1 MSNSYDSYDWG
12 EDPFEG
18 DIDFDL
24 DFDSTEKHGFLRSV
38 ATGFLSGIVEQTVG
52 DTDARIDTLK
62 MVLPKTWTNSF
73 SVLSEINRRKTEIIR
88 QFKAESH
95 GTMEDLQYLAKRAA
109 SKIDKVAPNK
119 ITDSLTEFSKY
130 DFSSWEEP
138 GSSSGSDLP
147 SMESVS
153 ENDVNSLI
161 NSEEIHS
168 SKQRETAVQVG
179 ESITTMITEVGARTI
194 GGINTMNMS
203 LSKTN
208 LLLEDILDYNRKV
221 QMRNDAMKINIMAR
235 HHLTS
240 AKYYK
245 FVEAS
250 NHAMIKQLKS
260 IAASSAKSDYEKTS
274 HSQAA
279 RKSIRDSVFTTA
291 KSSFGGIAD
300 FFTER
305 FGKDAR
311 SDQLGTVSEVV
322 SSLRMALEM
331 SEGMPINYGQM
342 IGNAA
347 AGMFIK
353 NLPRMAKSPKG
364 REYVDK
370 FKKNFPELGAWADK
384 AWAKLTDVGNIASYA
399 VTNAEGTANTLS
411 DFYQYGYTADD
422 PHENY
427 EEYLASLEPD
437 VKPISK
443 ARWALQSAGRKAVNK
458 TAGSIL
464 DDVYKS
470 QGSTYNVRRRTL
482 TDSLEVEPWKR
493 RDSRT
498 LNEKIPELL
507 SQIHLSVEKLRTGDN
522 TLQAQTYDYLRGTMV
537 DHKQRRD
544 DTFSRVLDKNQFSS
558 HASAALRAADGIG
571 GNELS
576 PAARRTLAKLMA
588 RNSDKK
594 KGFSPYHFM
603 DLEKQGEPKAIA
615 QEIRALMG
623 RRFGVT
629 DDIFEEFKSGDEAQ
643 RISKLNVLPTKDGR
657 ELAVKAAEDVKNLN
671 YFLPNISEKLD
682 LHMAD
687 GGYTDLLGS
696 KIVKKVNGTDTVNTD
711 LLWEI
716 FEDFLKDPEKASVI
730 KHLEDTPSPVPGPS
744 NPFRNDYANLGP
756 ERGRRL
762 RGKVNRRKGGVPGE
776 FQLVRS
782 PALTEEAPVAEPVPN
797 AVNPFN
803 PSDYSTRDLQ
813 SEGNKLLSEI
823 KETVT
828 SVIEQFRRTPLSGN
842 TGPDYSG
849 HFDALKSQNDKT
861 TTYLENLVALA
872 STRNETLTKIL
883 DAQGQANKP
892 KVSESEEKEIKAEKA
907 SIIDRIKNSSFRDM
921 FNSGIGKLLDH
932 EPLLLGG
939 LLGSLAG
946 LAVYNPKAAALIG
959 GGFAAASIYGKI
971 RNMAIARQA
980 KDIED
985 LYEEGSTVPILE
997 VFKLRR
1003 GDYYDMLTERVIE
1016 AWDGI
1021 TGSVRDITNGA
1032 IIGAQRLAGK
1042 LFTADNKEVFIKGL
1056 DKLRDFTLKAFKWI
1070 DPFGRIKGMTDKV
1083 SARFYQMDVYVE
1095 GDKEPRLMGNMFSK
1109 DTYYIKNE
1117 AGQLSAIKGWN
1128 EITGPVYDRTGNIL
1142 ISQEEYDRGLKTSMG
1157 VSVNKLGNLVGK
1169 AKKWG
1174 LGLLGIAKDKAKPY
1188 AKGGWDKAK
1197 GAMSADYTPIV
1208 SSVDR
1213 IYYLLMK
1220 HWGYKPTSES
1230 DPYGTPDPDVPKAAD
1245 DKKPKA
1251 TTQADVSA
1259 PVLADVPGP
1268 FAPENTPE
1276 PPKYKPVFDQKT
1288 SSIMKNNPG
1297 VAETIA
1303 KANAK
1308 MNEHLQR
1315 ETKENS
1321 EKPVSTASTADV
1333 NRANSVADRE
1343 KQAAED
1349 KDSQV
1354 KDAVIDIAQSLGVG
1368 FGLGEKDSGKKPKGL
1383 FALVGSMLGGIS
1395 AGIFKLTSFFG
1406 NKVLWNGMKT
1416 LFKFSTFGIR
1426 LLPKIVTGLAAIAT
1440 GIMTLIKTGSLGAAG
1455 SDALDRVR
1463 GRRRGPR
1470 PGPRPPQSKLR
1481 RFGGGAGKVGLG
1493 LGLAYGAD
1501 ALMDSGIIDQDSG
1514 AGQVLNAAGTAAT
1527 VYGAYQMTQAAA
1539 SVVGVNVSAGV
1550 IGRLGLQGALGL
1562 GRLGVAGA
1570 IAAAPVLLNPWV
1582 LGALAVGAAG
1592 YGIYKFITRGE
1603 GKQIEIRM
1611 TQYGLSDVEG
1621 DLVEKIRQAE
1631 DMLKDYVVIGNGR
1644 ASINK
1649 SAPLEQV
1656 LQLFTAQMTDKRDV
1670 GEVYTWFNG
1679 RFKPVFLTYMA
1690 CLDVVK
1696 IKSLKEYDEGKTQ
1709 DIYKV
1714 AYQTHQGLLQQM
1726 PRPYG
1731 VVAKLDHD
1739 NPMLAEKQT
1748 IIRVNQLMEEL
1759 KKYVDRKSDSKDL
1772 EGVSTTV
1779 GQSKES
1785 MEKERITLENKLNSD
1800 DTTWK
1805 SPTEKFEAT
1814 RRLTDIK
1821 GEIAKLDSAYKA
1833 NEVVAQIYVNDL
1845 LPDGKPMDML
1855 TAIRVACYGNEEN
1868 IPWRVEAV
1876 LKLERHCEALFTIG
1890 ENKAEFNGNIGE
1902 LFNRFK
1908 AIFRVDDDK
1917 ADDWCLWFRD
1927 RFLPVLTN
1935 YILVLQNYRRG
1946 RPGVVW
1952 KTLSTTAR
1960 YEIAKTLIETQVKVG
1975 VLTTSIW
1982 YVKASPFDGSYS
1994 VRKYDK
2000 VDQMLSILAEAST
2013 LAKLKDPELEAG
2025 KTNAQS
2031 WAKEISP
2038 HKTGGDYTDKAPNV
2052 QTANQYQSKRDALVG
2067 GQYGPNGGA
2076 NTNSISP
2083 YGAMTTPDNKY
2094 GYSPITGDSDTSHL
2108 DMSGV
2113 QANQGTDSGVSVPR
2127 KLAEQ
2132 LIIREML
2139 KQGFTDPR
2147 AIAEMLALTNYE
2159 SGGYQKTTE
2168 NMKYTSPENLMKTF
2182 REVTSLEQAR
2192 RLISS
2197 GEVAIANTVY
2207 GGGKGA
2213 SIGNKLPGDGYSFRG
2228 RGFVQLTGRENYR
2241 KTGQELGID
2250 LENNPQLASTDP
2262 NVMAAIAVNFF
2273 KNNKLLQSITQT
2285 GDFGKAATGLNGGN
2299 ALPGMGP
2306 RYQLYLNYLKQLQE
2320 GNLKA
2325 DDTSI
2330 TGDVGGQTANDLYGN
2345 TAPPTGGAQG
2355 GASSPAPNY
2364 GGGGGGNTPPPMVGA
2379 GNLPS
2384 MSGGQYG
2391 APAAN
2396 NGNYT
2401 TPYSFNGDTGGLVN
2415 SNAARGTGLR
2425 LKSEETVGGGAHHP
2439 GLEALCEMIQER
2451 VPGFK
2456 EFTALNDRYHVDHGS
2471 KGLHPRGLA
2480 ADFTLT
2486 NGIDGSDRA
2495 VAIAMEILRQ
2505 AGLTPQEFT
2514 VLNEYR
2520 KKTKLGTGGHV
2531 HVGFKS
2537 PGSAQKFLEASGAN
2551 QPANNQDTTGAGLV
2565 SPTTPGTPG
2574 EPAPTTPTPVEPVVP
2589 EFSRRP
2595 PPMSNPAITPPSAR
2609 TENDGVGEPDEE
2621 AYLPKVLNEP
2631 KLPPRQTSLPLPKTP
2646 PKQNNEKPEGYEKN
2660 KERYAAG
2667 VSHEKLQDIL
2677 SGFKDSVKDISK
2689 ADGDHSELLAAVVKR
2704 LDKLIDQNEETK
2716 VSGNENGLVRMN

>member
-18 DIDFDL
+18 DIDFDTN
-24 DFDSTEKHGFLRSV
+24 FDSSEKHGFLRSV

-52 DTDARIDTLK
+52 DTDARVNTLK
-62 MVLPKTWTNSF
+62 MVLPKTWTNTF
-73 SVLSEINRRKTEIIR
+73 SVLAEINRRKSQIIR
-88 QFKAESH
+88 EFKAESH
-95 GTMEDLQYLAKRAA
+95 GSMEDLQYLAKRAA
-109 SKIDKVAPNK
+109 AKIDKVVPNK
-119 ITDSLTEFSKY
+119 ITDTLTEFSQH

-138 GSSSGSDLP
+138 GSSGGSGIP
-147 SMESVS
+147 SMENVNESDVS
-153 ENDVNSLI
+153 NLL
-161 NSEEIHS
+161 NSEEVNSI
-168 SKQRETAVQVG
+168 KQRETAVQVG

-208 LLLEDILDYNRKV
+208 MLLEDILDYNRKV

-250 NHAMIKQLKS
+250 NHAMIKHLKL
-260 IAASSAKSDYEKTS
+260 IATNSSKSDYEKTT

-300 FFTER
+300 FITER
-305 FGKDAR
+305 FGKNAR
-311 SDQLGTVSEVV
+311 SDQIGNIGELA

-342 IGNAA
+342 IGSTAA
-347 AGMFIK
+347 SMFIK

-364 REYVDK
+364 REYVEK
-370 FKKNFPELGAWADK
+370 FKKNFPELGKWADT
-384 AWAKLTDVGNIASYA
+384 AWAKITDVGNIASYGL
-399 VTNAEGTANTLS
+399 TNAEGTANTLA
-411 DFYQYGYTADD
+411 DFYQYGYTSDNQ
-422 PHENY
+422 HEDY
-427 EEYLASLEPD
+427 DEYLASLAPD
-437 VKPISK
+437 EKPIGK
-443 ARWALQSAGRKAVNK
+443 ARWSLNNVARKGVNK
-458 TAGSIL
+458 AAGSVL
-464 DDVYKS
+464 DDMYKS
-470 QGSTYNVRRRTL
+470 QGSSYNVKRRTL
-482 TDSLEVEPWKR
+482 ADSLEVEPWKR

-522 TLQAQTYDYLRGTMV
+522 TLQAQTYDYLRGGMV
-537 DHKQRRD
+537 DQKQRRE

-558 HASAALRAADGIG
+558 HASAALRSADGIG

-576 PAARRTLAKLMA
+576 PAGRRTLAKLMA

-603 DLEKQGEPKAIA
+603 DLENQGEPKAIA

-629 DDIFEEFKSGDEAQ
+629 QDIFDEFKAGDEAQ
-643 RISKLNVLPTKDGR
+643 RIAKLNVLPTKEGR
-657 ELAVKAAEDVKNLN
+657 ELAAKVSSEVNNLN
-671 YFLPNISEKLD
+671 HFLPNISEKLD

-687 GGYTDLLGS
+687 GGYNELLGS
-696 KIVKKVNGTDTVNTD
+696 KIVKKVNGSDTVNTD

-716 FEDFLKDPEKASVI
+716 FEDFLKDPEKATVI
-730 KHLEDTPSPVPGPS
+730 RHLEDISETDTKSGPS
-744 NPFRNDYANLGP
+744 NPYRRDLSNLSGP
-756 ERGRRL
+756 RGRGL
-762 RGKVNRRKGGVPGE
+762 RGKLNRRKGGVPE
-776 FQLVRS
+776 FIPGATTPVL
-782 PALTEEAPVAEPVPN
+782 EETAT
-797 AVNPFN
+797 NPFN
-803 PSDYSTRDLQ
+803 PADYSTRDLQ

-828 SVIEQFRRTPLSGN
+828 SVIEQFRRTPLSGA
-842 TGPDYSG
+842 TGGPDYSG
-849 HFDALKSQNDKT
+849 HFDELKSQSDKT
-861 TTYLENLVALA
+861 TTYLENLVTLA
-872 STRNETLTKIL
+872 STRNDTLTKIL
-883 DAQGQANKP
+883 EGQGQANKP
-892 KVSESEEKEIKAEKA
+892 KMTEAEEKEVKAEKA

-921 FNSGIGKLLDH
+921 FNSGVGKLLDH

-959 GGFAAASIYGKI
+959 GGFAAASVYGKI

-985 LYEEGSTVPILE
+985 LYEEGTDVPILE

-1003 GDYYDMLTERVIE
+1003 GDYYDMLTKRVID

-1032 IIGAQRLAGK
+1032 IIGAKRLSGK

-1056 DKLRDFTLKAFKWI
+1056 NSFREMAIKAFKWF
-1070 DPFGRIKGMTDKV
+1070 DPFNRIKGITDKV
-1083 SARFYQMDVYVE
+1083 STRFYQMDVYVE
-1095 GDKEPRLMGNMFSK
+1095 GEKEPRLMGNMFAK
-1109 DTYYIKNE
+1109 DVYFIKNDSNE
-1117 AGQLSAIKGWN
+1117 LTPIKGWN
-1128 EITGPVYDRTGNIL
+1128 EITGPVYDRNGNIL
-1142 ISQEEYDRGLKTSMG
+1142 ISQEDFDRGLKTSMG
-1157 VSVNKLGNLVGK
+1157 VSVNKLGDAVGK

-1174 LGLLGIAKDKAKPY
+1174 LELLGLAKDKAK
-1188 AKGGWDKAK
+1188 AHTQGGWDKAK
-1197 GAMSADYTPIV
+1197 GALTADYTPIV

-1213 IYYLLMK
+1213 IYHLLMR
-1220 HWGYKPTSES
+1220 HWGYTPTVDS
-1230 DPYGTPDPDVPKAAD
+1230 DPYETPDPDAD
-1245 DKKPKA
+1245 PDTVKKPKA
-1251 TTQADVSA
+1251 PTQESVAA
-1259 PVLADVPGP
+1259 PVLEDVPSP
-1268 FAPENTPE
+1268 YTPE
-1276 PPKYKPVFDQKT
+1276 TSPGAPKYKPVFDQNT
-1288 SSIMKNNPG
+1288 SSILRNNPS
-1297 VAETIA
+1297 VADTVN
-1303 KANAK
+1303 KANSKLNEQLAK
-1308 MNEHLQR
+1308 EA
-1315 ETKENS
+1315 KDSEN
-1321 EKPVSTASTADV
+1321 KPVSSASTADV
-1333 NRANSVADRE
+1333 NRANSVADRA
-1343 KQAAED
+1343 KQAADE
-1349 KDSQV
+1349 KNSQV

-1368 FGLGEKDSGKKPKGL
+1368 LNLGEKGSGDKPKGL
-1383 FALVGSMLGGIS
+1383 FALMGSMLGGIG
-1395 AGIFKLTSFFG
+1395 AGISRLTGFFG
-1406 NKVLWNGMKT
+1406 NPILWSGLKA
-1416 LFKFSTFGIR
+1416 LFTFSTFGIS
-1426 LLPKIVTGLAAIAT
+1426 LLPKIATGIAAVAT

-1455 SDALDRVR
+1455 ADALGRAR
-1463 GRRRGPR
+1463 GRRRTG
-1470 PGPRPPQSKLR
+1470 GPRPPQSGGR
-1481 RFGGGAGKVGLG
+1481 RFAGGAGKVGLG
-1493 LGLAYGAD
+1493 LGIAYGAD
-1501 ALMDSGIIDQDSG
+1501 ALMSNGMVDEDSG
-1514 AGQVLNAAGTAAT
+1514 AGQALNAVGTAAT
-1527 VYGAYQMTQAAA
+1527 VYGGYQMVQAAG
-1539 SVVGVNVSAGV
+1539 SMVGLDLGVAGL
-1550 IGRLGLQGALGL
+1550 GRLGLQGALSL
-1562 GRLGVAGA
+1562 GRLGISGA
-1570 IAAAPVLLNPWV
+1570 IAAGPVLLNPFV

-1611 TQYGLSDVEG
+1611 AQYGLPEADSPLG
-1621 DLVEKIRQAE
+1621 EKIRQAE
-1631 DMLKDYVVIGNGR
+1631 EMLKDFVVIGNGR

-1656 LQLFTAQMTDKRDV
+1656 LELFTAEMTDKRNV

-1714 AYQTHQGLLQQM
+1714 AYQSHQGLLQQM

-1731 VVAKLDHD
+1731 VVAKIDPETPL
-1739 NPMLAEKQT
+1739 MAEKQT
-1748 IIRVNQLMEEL
+1748 IIKVGTLLDEL

-1772 EGVSTTV
+1772 EAVETTV

-1785 MEKERITLENKLNSD
+1785 MEKERMTLEQKLNNPD
-1800 DTTWK
+1800 ANWK
-1805 SPTEKFEAT
+1805 SPTERFQANK
-1814 RRLTDIK
+1814 RLNEVK
-1821 GEIAKLDSAYKA
+1821 GEIAKLDSVYKA

-1845 LPDGKPMDML
+1845 LPDGQPMDML

-1868 IPWRVEAV
+1868 LPWRVEAV
-1876 LKLERHCEALFTIG
+1876 LKLERHCEALFNVNG
-1890 ENKAEFNGNIGE
+1890 DKVDFKGNIGE

-1927 RFLPVLTN
+1927 RFLPVMTN
-1935 YILVLQNYRRG
+1935 YITILQNYRRG
-1946 RPGVVW
+1946 KPGVVW
-1952 KTLSTTAR
+1952 KTLSATGR
-1960 YEIAKTLIETQVKVG
+1960 YEIAKSLIETQVNIG
-1975 VLTTSIW
+1975 GLTVSVW
-1982 YVKASPFDGSYS
+1982 YVKASPFNGTYS

-2000 VDQMLSILAEAST
+2000 VDRMLALLGEAST
-2013 LAKLKDPELEAG
+2013 IAKLKDPEMEAG
-2025 KTNAQS
+2025 KTNAS
-2031 WAKEISP
+2031 TWAKEISP
-2038 HKTGGDYTDKAPNV
+2038 HKPGGDYTDKAANV
-2052 QTANQYQSKRDALVG
+2052 QAANNYQSKRDALIG
-2067 GQYGPNGGA
+2067 GQYGPNGAA
-2076 NTNSISP
+2076 NSNHITP
-2083 YGAMTTPDNKY
+2083 YGVMTTPDNQF
-2094 GYSPITGDSDTSHL
+2094 GYQPITGDSETSHL

-2182 REVTSLEQAR
+2182 REVTSLDQAR
-2192 RLISS
+2192 RLISA

-2241 KTGQELGID
+2241 KIGQELGID

-2299 ALPGMGP
+2299 ALPGMGQ

-2325 DDTSI
+2325 DDSALTSE
-2330 TGDVGGQTANDLYGN
+2330 VGGQTANELYGN
-2345 TAPPTGGAQG
+2345 TAPAASGGNPSG
-2355 GASSPAPNY
+2355 NY
-2364 GGGGGGNTPPPMVGA
+2364 GSGNAPPPMVGG

-2384 MSGGQYG
+2384 MSGSQYG
-2391 APAAN
+2391 TPAAN
-2396 NGNYT
+2396 SGNYT

-2415 SNAARGTGLR
+2415 SNSARGTGLR
-2425 LKSEETVGGGAHHP
+2425 LKSEETVGGGEHHP

-2456 EFTALNDRYHVDHGS
+2456 QFTALNDRYHVNKGS

-2495 VAIAMEILRQ
+2495 VAIATEILRQ
-2505 AGLTPQEFT
+2505 AGLTPKEFS

-2520 KKTKLGTGGHV
+2520 KKTALGTGGHV
-2531 HVGFKS
+2531 HVGFRS
-2537 PGSAQKFLEASGAN
+2537 PGAAQKFLEASGGN
-2551 QPANNQDTTGAGLV
+2551 QPANNQDTTGGNMV
-2565 SPTTPGTPG
+2565 NPVNPTVPGG
-2574 EPAPTTPTPVEPVVP
+2574 EAPTKPTPVEQQVPV
-2589 EFSRRP
+2589 FLRRP
-2595 PPMSNPAITPPSAR
+2595 PPMGNPAITPAALR
-2609 TENDGVGEPDEE
+2609 TENDGVGSPDDDE
-2621 AYLPKVLNEP
+2621 YLPKVLPEP
-2631 KLPPRQTSLPLPKTP
+2631 KLPPRQTKLPLPVNP
-2646 PKQNNEKPEGYEKN
+2646 PKHNNELPEGYEKN
-2660 KERYAAG
+2660 KERYANG
-2667 VSHEKLQDIL
+2667 GGIQDKLQDIL
-2677 SGFKDSVKDISK
+2677 AGFKDSVKDVSK
-2689 ADGDHSELLAAVVKR
+2689 ADGDHTELLAAVVKR
-2704 LDKLIDQNEETK
+2704 LDVLINQNAEATSK
-2716 VSGNENGLVRMN
+2716 GNENGIVRMN